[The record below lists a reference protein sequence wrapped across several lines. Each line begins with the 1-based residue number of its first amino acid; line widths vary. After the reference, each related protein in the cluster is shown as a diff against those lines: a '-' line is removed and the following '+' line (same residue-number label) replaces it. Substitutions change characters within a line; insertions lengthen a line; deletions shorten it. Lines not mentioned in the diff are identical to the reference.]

1 MATRLSWRI
10 FDCVRRD
17 PFYTQLARELRANPT
32 EAESLLW
39 SLLRARTLDG
49 YKFRRQYAIGQ
60 YIADF
65 ACRSQRLVIEL
76 DGHGHRGDRG
86 KLDDSGRTAQL
97 EKYGYRVL
105 RFWNYD
111 VLTDNVRVVEAI
123 RSALCE
129 SSAVALAPPLP

>member
-1 MATRLSWRI
+1 
-10 FDCVRRD
+10 VRRD

-32 EAESLLW
+32 DAESLLW
-39 SLLRARTLDG
+39 SLLRAHKLDG
-49 YKFRRQYAIGQ
+49 HKFRRQYAVGQ

-76 DGHGHRGDRG
+76 DGHGHRGDRR
-86 KLDDSGRTAQL
+86 KSDDSGRSAQL

-111 VLTDNVRVVEAI
+111 VLTDTVRVVEAI
-123 RSALCE
+123 RSALRE
-129 SSAVALAPPLP
+129 SSAVEIPVPLP